1 MAQKSYRFMVLEIP
15 DGRSWKEADPRQAR
29 KRRRHFETDGE
40 IGNDRMDREPRKVAA
55 QLRGVLLQEIAG
67 NVDRNVGLYRGRRA
81 EQNARLLARTRTEF
95 EQGAAR
101 RKQRG
106 DRWRIVPQQSKLAAR
121 RIIFR

>member
-1 MAQKSYRFMVLEIP
+1 MTQKSHGLVVLEIP

-40 IGNDRMDREPRKVAA
+40 IGNDRMDREPREVAA

-81 EQNARLLARTRTEF
+81 EQNARLLARTCTKF
-95 EQGAAR
+95 EQNAAR
-101 RKQRG
+101 RKQRS
-106 DRWRIVPQQSKLAAR
+106 DRRRIIPQQSKLAAC